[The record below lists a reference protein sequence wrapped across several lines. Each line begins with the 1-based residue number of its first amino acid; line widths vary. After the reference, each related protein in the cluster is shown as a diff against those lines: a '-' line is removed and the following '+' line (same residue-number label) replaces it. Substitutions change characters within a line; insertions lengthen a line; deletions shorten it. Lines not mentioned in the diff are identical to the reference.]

1 MVTIFVKPNCQ
12 PCKLTKRKL
21 DEMGVEYETRD
32 ITEDGEALVTVKGLG
47 YLSAPVVLTEIGE
60 HWNGFRPDLISTLA

>member
-1 MVTIFVKPNCQ
+1 MVTVFVKPNCQ

-32 ITEDGEALVTVKGLG
+32 ITEDGEALITVKNLG
-47 YLSAPVVLTEIGE
+47 YLAAPVILTEIGD
-60 HWNGFRPDLISTLA
+60 HWGGFRPDLISALA

>member
-1 MVTIFVKPNCQ
+1 MVTVFVKPDCQ

-32 ITEDGEALVTVKGLG
+32 ITEDPEALSLVKEMG
-47 YLSAPVVLTEIGE
+47 YLQAPVVVSPDGQTWG
-60 HWNGFRPDLISTLA
+60 GFRPDLIAQHL